1 MFYLRAGRVNRHAV
15 LSTHFQEKWAP
26 VTGTFGDPGNF
37 VGVEIIDMKYFL
49 AAALVVVSCAG
60 VARADELGQATY
72 YTNPYHP
79 GMIAAHKTLPF
90 GSRVR
95 VTNLDNGRAAIV
107 TIVDRGPFAR
117 GRIID
122 VSTYAAG
129 VLGFRMAGVAHVRL
143 QKL

>member
-1 MFYLRAGRVNRHAV
+1 MKNI
-15 LSTHFQEKWAP
+15 LSAIL
-26 VTGTFGDPGNF
+26 V
-37 VGVEIIDMKYFL
+37 L
-49 AAALVVVSCAG
+49 AASATA
-60 VARADELGQATY
+60 ARADEFGQATY

-79 GMIAAHKTLPF
+79 GMIAAHKWLPF

-122 VSTYAAG
+122 VSTFAAG
-129 VLGFRMAGVAHVRL
+129 VLGFRQAGVARVRL